1 MLKTTKKLAVFASG
15 TGSNFIAIQEA
26 IEQGTLDATI
36 ALVVSDVPTS
46 AVIEKAKK
54 KGLKT
59 FVFNPQSYADK
70 KAFETEIVEALS
82 EAKIDWVILAGYMRL
97 VGPTLLSAY
106 EGKIVNIHPSLLP
119 SFKGLDA
126 IGQAFEAG
134 VKITGVTIHFVDE
147 GMDTGRIIAQE
158 AVTVKDSST
167 RAALQK
173 DIQAVEHRLYPETIS
188 YLLQQ

>member
-59 FVFNPQSYADK
+59 FVFNPQSYSDK

-82 EAKIDWVILAGYMRL
+82 EAKVDWVILAGYMRL

-126 IGQAFEAG
+126 IGQAFDAG

-158 AVTVKDSST
+158 AVTVKNSST
-167 RAALQK
+167 RVALQK
-173 DIQAVEHRLYPETIS
+173 DIQAVEHRLYPETIN

>member
-59 FVFNPQSYADK
+59 FVFNPQSYSDK
-70 KAFETEIVEALS
+70 EAFETEIVEALS
-82 EAKIDWVILAGYMRL
+82 EAKVDWVILAGYMRL

-126 IGQAFEAG
+126 IGQAFDAG

-158 AVTVKDSST
+158 AVTVKNSST
-167 RAALQK
+167 RVALQK
-173 DIQAVEHRLYPETIS
+173 DIQAVEHRLYPETIN